1 MPGFPASISS
11 LLQICGKW
19 GCVFFFPGDGLG
31 TLELI
36 KMGKV
41 LVIFFPLKVRTN
53 VQTQSRVQVG
63 TWLSLS
69 LFLVTS

>member
-19 GCVFFFPGDGLG
+19 GFVFFFPETIG

-41 LVIFFPLKVRTN
+41 LVIFFALKVLVQN
-53 VQTQSRVQVG
+53 AQTQSRVQVG